1 MSPRRRFILQATAAY
16 AVLTLAWILISDHV
30 IAALADVEQVMWL
43 SSAKGVFY
51 VVASSV
57 GVGLMLRAVPP
68 GTAGEGATLLD
79 ALTAGLSP
87 DTVPRWV
94 TYLFAGAASLIILV
108 VRERLLD
115 LYPASPMLVLFMLPI
130 TLSALFGGAGP
141 GLLATLVAAV
151 GVAYPMLP
159 VARHVLVN
167 AYGDVLDW
175 GLLVASGLAVC
186 LLSEVLRR
194 SIARVEVHRR
204 LLDTIISGTSDAIFV
219 KDTRGRYLLANA
231 AMASYAGDEGRVL
244 LGQDDTALLDGDSAA
259 KVMKNDREIMLE
271 RQTRTLEEQLTT
283 RGGRPLAFLVTKGPV
298 LDDQGRAVGVFG
310 IGHEITE
317 RKRAEA
323 EIRDLNADLERRV
336 GERTAE
342 LQSANRELEDLA
354 YAMTHNLRAP
364 LRAING
370 FARLLLEGH
379 AERLNAEAR
388 DELMQIQRAGSRMGD
403 MLNGI
408 LALLR
413 STGKGLTRTEI
424 DLSALALRRMADLRE
439 AEPERRL
446 QIEVEPGLVVQGD
459 PEMLQLAVLHLID
472 NAWKFTR
479 GRNPAV
485 IRLSGEAGPGFRR
498 IYISDNGVGF
508 DMAHAQRLFNPFQR
522 LHREDEFQGL
532 GIGLA
537 TVQRILRRH
546 GGDIEARGAPG
557 EGATFCIYLPDS
569 NGSGDK
575 S

>member
-16 AVLTLAWILISDHV
+16 AVLTLAWILISDRV

-94 TYLFAGAASLIILV
+94 TYLFAGAASLLILV

-485 IRLSGEAGPGFRR
+485 IRLSGESGPGFRR

>member
-16 AVLTLAWILISDHV
+16 AVLTLAWILISDRV

-231 AMASYAGDEGRVL
+231 AMATYARDEGRVL

-259 KVMKNDREIMLE
+259 EVMKNDREIMLE

-354 YAMTHNLRAP
+354 YALTHNLRAP

-388 DELMQIQRAGSRMGD
+388 DELMQIQRAGGRMGD

-413 STGKGLTRTEI
+413 STGKGLMRTEI
-424 DLSALALRRMADLRE
+424 DLSALVVRRLADLVE
-439 AEPERRL
+439 VEPERRL
-446 QIEVEPGLVVQGD
+446 QSEVEPGLVVHGD

>member
-16 AVLTLAWILISDHV
+16 AVLTLAWILISDRV

-159 VARHVLVN
+159 VARHVLAN
-167 AYGDVLDW
+167 AYGDVLNW

-354 YAMTHNLRAP
+354 YALTHNLRAP

-379 AERLNAEAR
+379 GARLNAEAR
-388 DELMQIQRAGSRMGD
+388 DELMQIQRAGGRMGD

-413 STGKGLTRTEI
+413 STGKGLMRTEI
-424 DLSALALRRMADLRE
+424 DLSALVVRRLADLVE
-439 AEPERRL
+439 VEPERRL
-446 QIEVEPGLVVQGD
+446 QSEVEPGLVVHGD

>member
-16 AVLTLAWILISDHV
+16 AVLTLAWILISDRV

-354 YAMTHNLRAP
+354 YALTHNLRAP

-446 QIEVEPGLVVQGD
+446 QIEVEPGLVVHGD